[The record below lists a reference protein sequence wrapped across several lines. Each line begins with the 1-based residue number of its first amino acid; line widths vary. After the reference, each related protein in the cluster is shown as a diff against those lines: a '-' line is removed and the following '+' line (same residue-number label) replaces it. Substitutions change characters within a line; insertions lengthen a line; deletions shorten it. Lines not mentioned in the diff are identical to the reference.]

1 MTERKKVPH
10 YTVNEKY
17 LRYVNPIWKE
27 CVIGDSFYFK
37 NTDFSSTKAL
47 HSILSFWD
55 DAPPARDVNTFT
67 ELVKEHFQ
75 DFLLLTGQYDS
86 LDKIICSFKT
96 TGDLNKECHEYTY
109 GIVSGDLNTNS
120 VKLLDKDLIT
130 FSVYSSRKI
139 YLKEVATYAGESEK
153 YVYLKYDYYSYY
165 QTKGFLFRKKKQ
177 QRTLLFNKETKQF
190 VQLINGVP
198 NFHKILNYRDNAV
211 FENLV
216 CKYLNTPFNSLI
228 LLKLSGSYISTVNS
242 FIKNQKYFLEI
253 FHNADTLDALHSNLS
268 KNHKVSIKYH
278 YNKYGTKQ
286 ARQVLFNTKNKK
298 LMAVFSK
305 VNSDYA
311 FRLVLGIH
319 YSLIQ
324 QKNEEYLKLDSNLL
338 VSFYSTILNN
348 LNKIGST
355 FYLVFKE
362 LINYMGYLDKK
373 ILSLNYIFKKSIYL
387 LEKENNI
394 VLFHDYFIYL
404 KDTVRRLLDYP
415 QAAKDLN
422 IKTLQ
427 SVNIKY
433 VHDLLVKHTNR
444 MSKPNRQIPL
454 VDKEI
459 KACKIQGNFT
469 LLPVHD
475 RHTLMDIG
483 TDMNICVGSYFNEAF
498 NKSITIY
505 QVYQHG
511 LPVFCIEAN
520 GKNLVQGKLSKNKRL
535 DSLDLPLAKFIK
547 EWKEEHNFNF
557 SNKIDFAIFN
567 KTENPS
573 LIQLEETLL

>member
-27 CVIGDSFYFK
+27 YVVGNSFYFK
-37 NTDFSSTKAL
+37 N
-47 HSILSFWD
+47 
-55 DAPPARDVNTFT
+55 RDVDSKELYLLWFYNSSPAVETFT
-67 ELVKEHFQ
+67 DLVKDHFQ

-86 LDKIICSFKT
+86 LDKVLCSFKT

-109 GIVSGDLNTNS
+109 GIVSGDLNTNT
-120 VKLLDKDLIT
+120 VRLIDKDRFN
-130 FSVYSSRKI
+130 FSVYSPKQI
-139 YLKEVATYAGESEK
+139 YLNELAIYAGESEK
-153 YVYLKYDYYSYY
+153 YVYLKYDIYSYY

-198 NFHKILNYRDNAV
+198 NFHKILNYRGNKI

-216 CKYLNTPFNSLI
+216 CKYLDTPFNSLI
-228 LLKLSGSYISTVNS
+228 LHKLSGSYVSTVNS

-253 FHNADTLDALHSNLS
+253 FHNTDMLDALHANLS
-268 KNHKVSIKYH
+268 KKHKARIRYH
-278 YNKYGTKQ
+278 YNKHGTKE

-298 LMAVFSK
+298 LMSMFSK
-305 VNSDYA
+305 VNTQHG
-311 FRLVLGIH
+311 FNLTMRIH
-319 YSLIQ
+319 YLLIE
-324 QKNEEYLKLDSNLL
+324 QKNEEYLKLDPNLL
-338 VSFYSTILNN
+338 ISFYSTILNN
-348 LNKIGST
+348 LNKINSH
-355 FYLVFKE
+355 FNIVFKN
-362 LINYMGYLDKK
+362 LLYSISFLNKNL
-373 ILSLNYIFKKSIYL
+373 LTLNYILKKIIQL
-387 LEKENNI
+387 LEKENNAI
-394 VLFHDYFIYL
+394 LFHDYFIYL
-404 KDTVRRLLDYP
+404 NDTVRLLLDFP
-415 QAAKDLN
+415 QAGRDLN

-427 SVNIKY
+427 SLNIKY

-444 MSKPNRQIPL
+444 MTKPNKQIPL

-459 KACKIQGNFT
+459 KSCKVQGDFT

-483 TDMNICVGSYFNEAF
+483 TAMGICVGSYFNEAF

-520 GKNLVQGKLSKNKRL
+520 GKNLVQGKLCKNKRL
-535 DSLDLPLAKFIK
+535 DSLNTPLAKFIK

-557 SNKIDFAIFN
+557 SNKIDFAVFN
-567 KTENPS
+567 KIENPS